1 MILQVFNKFNEMIKT
16 SIKNHVAWVLLDRPQ
31 QKNALSVALLMH
43 LVETLK
49 VLDANSDVR
58 AIVLYGQ
65 PDFSAGGDIRDM
77 QTDSLQEAQAL
88 ASKVQSAYM
97 EIEQIGKPLL
107 AYTSGLV
114 FGGGFELALVCD
126 FIVSHTS
133 AIFSLPET
141 ALGIV
146 PGGGATQR
154 LKHRVGKQNAAFILM
169 TGQRFSADRM
179 FEMGLIQSLVK
190 DDSEVEDLLK
200 PLVKNNAKA
209 TATIKKLL
217 RYDSDFSAES
227 KAFAELSQTEGKVL
241 MQRFFKK

>member
-1 MILQVFNKFNEMIKT
+1 MIKT
-16 SIKNHVAWVLLDRPQ
+16 NIKNQLAWVLLDRPQ
-31 QKNALSVALLMH
+31 QKNALSVALLMR
-43 LVETLK
+43 LVEELKTLEA
-49 VLDANSDVR
+49 DSDVR
-58 AIVLYGQ
+58 AIVLYGA

-88 ASKVQSAYM
+88 ADKVQTAYM
-97 EIEQIGKPLL
+97 VIEQIRKPLV

-126 FIVSHTS
+126 FIFSDKS

-169 TGQRFSADRM
+169 TGQRFPADRM
-179 FEMGLIQSLVK
+179 FEMGLVQALVK
-190 DDSEVEDLLK
+190 DR
-200 PLVKNNAKA
+200 
-209 TATIKKLL
+209 L
-217 RYDSDFSAES
+217 RF
-227 KAFAELSQTEGKVL
+227 L
-241 MQRFFKK
+241 R